1 MPTYLVHGT
10 VQIVV
15 DAPGPDAAHDRA
27 HDQMIDALNAV
38 PALRGFDFPD
48 DGPELVAR

>member
-1 MPTYLVHGT
+1 MPTYLVHCT
-10 VQIVV
+10 VDLMV

-27 HDQMIDALNAV
+27 HDKMIDAIRAV
-38 PALRGFDFPD
+38 PALYEFDFTD